1 MKTIVSIILILGV
14 FSFIFYLNADQ
25 YAYQQRVVHHALGK
39 EYVIGKDTVLI
50 TDGDA
55 FNGYLLTND
64 GRKINYRMFYPD
76 FYEHKNPNFDLDSHY
91 NKLK

>member
-1 MKTIVSIILILGV
+1 MILVLAV
-14 FSFIFYLNADQ
+14 LLLAFYFGSDQ
-25 YAYQQRVVHHALGK
+25 YAYQERVVYHAIGR
-39 EYVIGKDTVLI
+39 EYIIRKDTVLI
-50 TDGDA
+50 VDGDS

-76 FYEHKNPNFDLDSHY
+76 FYEHRNPDFDLDDHD